1 MHCCCITCCCI
12 IIWSE
17 GIRSTLVDLIIYTL
31 KNQQI
36 KWNGLFYLLVCGIPT
51 GGKHSVPIANI
62 LLSYIILS
70 AIEEDPTFM
79 SDIKL
84 WARFIDDCIG
94 LFAGTIQ
101 EFQVWFFKLQ
111 IVFRKFGLELTCD
124 TDCYSFVNGEF
135 IPKDT
140 VKGVTFLDMDVFKAL
155 DTIHTKEHRKETS
168 SVSYLPVHSAHAK
181 HTFSGIVRSQLSR
194 LRRICSLQE
203 DFEAA
208 LDGLKERCL
217 RSGYDEEM
225 VSDILVNGRSLARI
239 LVPVDKSLDIDNRES
254 VKLVVLA
261 GTEYAKHFSEFA
273 RRINSTPHA
282 KLRVN
287 IVNTTGPTIGRLLF
301 NNSNKCIEDSV
312 CKLGSKCVVCPNEI
326 QDLSGIVQSTVGKTH
341 YRVGRELNCNDGGI
355 YVVTGACSSQYTG
368 KTVHFGVRMKEHLKT
383 SKPSSVSDHMTNCN
397 ICYIPSDFHVNY
409 VEHYNDRGKYSLSE
423 REYLWDYRIKG
434 SINLQKILK
443 S

>member
-1 MHCCCITCCCI
+1 M
-12 IIWSE
+12 
-17 GIRSTLVDLIIYTL
+17 
-31 KNQQI
+31 
-36 KWNGLFYLLVCGIPT
+36 
-51 GGKHSVPIANI
+51 
-62 LLSYIILS
+62 
-70 AIEEDPTFM
+70 
-79 SDIKL
+79 
-84 WARFIDDCIG
+84 
-94 LFAGTIQ
+94 
-101 EFQVWFFKLQ
+101 
-111 IVFRKFGLELTCD
+111 
-124 TDCYSFVNGEF
+124 
-135 IPKDT
+135 
-140 VKGVTFLDMDVFKAL
+140 
-155 DTIHTKEHRKETS
+155 
-168 SVSYLPVHSAHAK
+168 
-181 HTFSGIVRSQLSR
+181 
-194 LRRICSLQE
+194 
-203 DFEAA
+203 
-208 LDGLKERCL
+208 
-217 RSGYDEEM
+217 
-225 VSDILVNGRSLARI
+225 
-239 LVPVDKSLDIDNRES
+239 
-254 VKLVVLA
+254 A